1 MSAFPQSRCEDTPIP
16 ATPWTQVGCVEVDR
30 TWMIIDLVNS
40 TSWYVSH
47 DQATAF
53 SLLRTCLER
62 MTRMVK
68 KHEGTVVKLTGDGL
82 HACFDSPLHAL
93 RCAAAYQESTPAT
106 DDPSRR
112 RVPGA
117 RIGLSVGSCTQC
129 RIGGHVD
136 YYGYAVLLATR
147 LAQYGGRD
155 EIVMSEDLVS
165 KSGIADA
172 LKSAGVKASLC
183 SLKGLPHLIKAY
195 RLVPGWLQW
204 PAMRYTPVGAGVPAS
219 PVNTVVCRSN
229 GADGQP

>member
-1 MSAFPQSRCEDTPIP
+1 MLANQQSRSEVTSIP
-16 ATPWTQVGCVEVDR
+16 AIPWTQAGCVEVDR

-62 MTRMVK
+62 MTSMVRR
-68 KHEGTVVKLTGDGL
+68 HEGTVVKLTGDGL
-82 HACFDSPLHAL
+82 HACFDNPLHAL
-93 RCAAAYQESTPAT
+93 HCAAAYQNAAPAT

-117 RIGLSVGSCTQC
+117 RIGLSVGSCTEC

-147 LAQYGGRD
+147 LAQYGRRD
-155 EIVMSEDLVS
+155 EVVMSEDFVS
-165 KSGIADA
+165 DPGIEGA
-172 LKSAGVKASLC
+172 LKSADLEARLC
-183 SLKGLPHLIKAY
+183 SLKGLPDMIRAY
-195 RLVPGWLQW
+195 RFYPRRLRLGRIHEMPIRAG
-204 PAMRYTPVGAGVPAS
+204 AM
-219 PVNTVVCRSN
+219 
-229 GADGQP
+229 GQ

>member
-1 MSAFPQSRCEDTPIP
+1 MSAIPQSRCEVTSIP
-16 ATPWTQVGCVEVDR
+16 ATPWTQAGCVEVDR

-53 SLLRTCLER
+53 SLLRACLER

-93 RCAAAYQESTPAT
+93 LCAAAYQDSTPAT

-147 LAQYGGRD
+147 LAQYGRRD
-155 EIVMSEDLVS
+155 EVVMSEDFVS
-165 KSGIADA
+165 ESGIADA
-172 LKSAGVKASLC
+172 LKSADVEPRLC
-183 SLKGLPHLIKAY
+183 SLKGLPYMIRAY
-195 RLVPGWLQW
+195 RFYPRRLRAGRMHDKPI
-204 PAMRYTPVGAGVPAS
+204 GAGVPAS
-219 PVNTVVCRSN
+219 PVNTAVCRGSD
-229 GADGQP
+229 ADGQL